1 MDNRFNLPEDA
12 RADLVAFKQRI
23 EQLDFEHP
31 SLREA
36 LTPPRPRVVKQSL
49 WGKFNSLLISLARL
63 TDTRRRV
70 DAFEDEAANFRHAV
84 MTVVGGEFTKAV
96 AHVVEQEIAKLYRV
110 VDQRAGE
117 NAGALQRES
126 ARLADMIAQSRE
138 MIQRESDQLKNVI
151 QRESAQLKDMTQQ
164 QADQLRGKL
173 RAARDKLGAEHALLE
188 RRATELEQ
196 AMRMERLT
204 RQRAFSDF
212 DRQLTL
218 KGVAAP
224 VDASCGEAQTPA
236 EAEKIPAA
244 RLIGV
249 QSLLETFYYRLEE
262 RYRGARD
269 EIKRSLLI
277 YQDDLRAARDRV
289 GVLGPVVDIGCGRG
303 EFLEVMRDDGLQAV
317 GVDSNAI
324 QLDAARSHGAA
335 VVHADA
341 LDYLR
346 GLDDASVLAVTGIH
360 IVEHIPFPELVRLMQ
375 QVVRVLKKG
384 GIALFETPNP
394 RNLIVGATTFHLDP
408 THIRQLPPEVMKV
421 LLETVGFEQIEIR
434 PLHPS
439 DTLDYM
445 IKTHGLDP
453 HVGALLYGPQDYAVI
468 GVVGTH

>member
-1 MDNRFNLPEDA
+1 LDNRFNLADDA

-49 WGKFNSLLISLARL
+49 WGKFNSLLVSFARL

-70 DAFEDEAANFRHAV
+70 EAMEDEAANFRQVV

-96 AHVVEQEIAKLYRV
+96 SHVVEQEIAKLHAAIDR
-110 VDQRAGE
+110 RAAEG
-117 NAGALQRES
+117 AGALHRES
-126 ARLADMIAQSRE
+126 ARLRDI
-138 MIQRESDQLKNVI
+138 
-151 QRESAQLKDMTQQ
+151 TQQ
-164 QADQLRGKL
+164 ESVQLRDKL
-173 RAARDKLGAEHALLE
+173 RAAQEKFREEHALLE
-188 RRATELEQ
+188 RNATDLEQ

-204 RQRAFSDF
+204 RQKAFSDF

-218 KGVAAP
+218 KGAAAPIHALESSEENVAA
-224 VDASCGEAQTPA
+224 T
-236 EAEKIPAA
+236 AEKIPAA
-244 RLIGV
+244 QLTSV

-262 RYRGARD
+262 RYRGGRD

-277 YQDDLRAARDRV
+277 YRNDFRAARDRV
-289 GVLGPVVDIGCGRG
+289 GVSGPVVDIGCGRG
-303 EFLEVMRDDGLQAV
+303 ELLDVLGEDGFQAI
-317 GVDSNAI
+317 GVDSNVI
-324 QLDAARSHGAA
+324 QLDAARRQGAL

-346 GLDDASVLAVTGIH
+346 GLEDESVLAVTGIH
-360 IVEHIPFPELVRLMQ
+360 IVEHIPFPDLVCLMQ

-421 LLETVGFEQIEIR
+421 LFETVGFEQIEIR

-445 IKTHGLDP
+445 VKTHGLDP
-453 HVGALLYGPQDYAVI
+453 HVATLLYGPQDYAVI

>member
-1 MDNRFNLPEDA
+1 LDNRFNLPEDA

-36 LTPPRPRVVKQSL
+36 LTPPRPRFVQQSL

-70 DAFEDEAANFRHAV
+70 EAFEDEAANFRQVV
-84 MTVVGGEFTKAV
+84 MTVVGSEFTKAV
-96 AHVVEQEIAKLYRV
+96 AHVVEHEIARLYRV
-110 VDQRAGE
+110 FDQRADDLYRIFDQRAND
-117 NAGALQRES
+117 NASALQRES
-126 ARLADMIAQSRE
+126 AL
-138 MIQRESDQLKNVI
+138 
-151 QRESAQLKDMTQQ
+151 LKDM
-164 QADQLRGKL
+164 LR
-173 RAARDKLGAEHALLE
+173 AEHALLE
-188 RRATELEQ
+188 RQTANLEQ
-196 AMRMERLT
+196 AMRVERLT
-204 RQRAFSDF
+204 RQKAFNDF

-218 KGVAAP
+218 KGAAAP
-224 VDASCGEAQTPA
+224 VKPMESSEEKSAANA
-236 EAEKIPAA
+236 ERIPAA
-244 RLIGV
+244 QLTSV

-277 YQDDLRAARDRV
+277 YRDDLRAARERT
-289 GVLGPVVDIGCGRG
+289 GISGPVVDIGCGRG
-303 EFLEVMRDDGLQAV
+303 EFLEVLGEDNFQAV

-324 QLDAARSHGAA
+324 QLATARGQGVA

-341 LDYLR
+341 LEYLR
-346 GLDDASVLAVTGIH
+346 DLEDESVLAVTGIH
-360 IVEHIPFPELVRLMQ
+360 VVEHIPFPDLVCLMQ
-375 QVVRVLKKG
+375 QVIRVLKKG

-421 LLETVGFEQIEIR
+421 LFETIGFEQIEIR

-445 IKTHGLDP
+445 VKNHDLDP
-453 HVGALLYGPQDYAVI
+453 HIATLLYGPQDYAVI
-468 GVVGTH
+468 GVVGTR